1 MERNEIK
8 KDSLSEKDAWA
19 KWEKGY
25 MDRTHKMK
33 GTKHERVLTP
43 EDNRKEME
51 MERGEFMYDKNKG
64 QIRLRKTDDADIP
77 IERRT
82 SRVNELKP
90 SGVVPAKTA
99 PGSPPPRPMTHRE
112 RNLMHKTQSVT
123 DKAIRE
129 QEYPGK
135 VGVDLGVIKKKSALN
150 MIGIGVSR
158 NSRCWEGYEPT
169 PGVKPYAKGSCRK
182 K

>member
-1 MERNEIK
+1 MNEVK
-8 KDSLSEKDAWA
+8 KDSLGEKEAWA

-25 MDRTHKMK
+25 MDRTHKNK
-33 GTKHERVLTP
+33 GTKFEKPITP
-43 EDNRKEME
+43 EENRKEME

-99 PGSPPPRPMTHRE
+99 PGSPPPKPMTHRE
-112 RNLMHKTQSVT
+112 RNFMHKTQSIT

-158 NSRCWEGYEPT
+158 KSRCWEGYEPT
-169 PGVKPYAKGSCRK
+169 PGVEPYAKGSCRK